1 MKNIIKKAIWKLCP
15 QRKSVILLTFYF
27 WCLHTHQ
34 MVVETVEA
42 DIIKCQVS
50 FDSPKE
56 KSTNRE
62 GGGGYPNQDHFER
75 FFLGTGIWQLV

>member
-1 MKNIIKKAIWKLCP
+1 
-15 QRKSVILLTFYF
+15 
-27 WCLHTHQ
+27 

-56 KSTNRE
+56 KSTNSNRE
-62 GGGGYPNQDHFER
+62 GGGGYPNQDHFEGLFWEQESGSWSVKKIGLEFLLDI
-75 FFLGTGIWQLV
+75 FF

>member
-1 MKNIIKKAIWKLCP
+1 
-15 QRKSVILLTFYF
+15 
-27 WCLHTHQ
+27 

-75 FFLGTGIWQLV
+75 FFWEQEYGSWSDKKGLKFLLDIFF